1 MKNMVNNRK
10 RPISCINSFSI
21 SNNTVLFMIDS
32 PSRTNVTSSEDMCSL
47 VGSARVAS
55 SKRSK
60 DDVVRGVHLPRVE
73 GLYNCMVLSVED

>member
-1 MKNMVNNRK
+1 MKSMVNNRK
-10 RPISCINSFSI
+10 RPISCINFFSI
-21 SNNTVLFMIDS
+21 SNTALFTIDS